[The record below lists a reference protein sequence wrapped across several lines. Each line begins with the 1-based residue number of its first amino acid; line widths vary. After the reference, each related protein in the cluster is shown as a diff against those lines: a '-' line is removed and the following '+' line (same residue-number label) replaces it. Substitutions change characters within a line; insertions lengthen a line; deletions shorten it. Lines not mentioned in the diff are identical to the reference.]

1 MSRSPIQNSSP
12 NPPNQS
18 QIASLRR
25 LRQISH
31 LLDNAIPIPG
41 TRYRIGLDPIL
52 GLIPG
57 GGDLISSIFAG
68 YVVFKAAQL
77 GAPRETLVQMAANI
91 VFDTVAGTVP
101 VAGDLLDVTWK
112 ANVKNIEL
120 LDAHLGSPE
129 AWEKSRLAVCRC
141 FAVGFG
147 VNCRRRDFL
156 ERHAFRVGIPIADR
170 AVIWGFRI
178 KINHSNCVKWLLTA
192 YLLQLPVLYPLP
204 ETC

>member
-12 NPPNQS
+12 NTTNKS
-18 QIASLRR
+18 HVASLRR
-25 LRQISH
+25 LRRISN

-41 TRYRIGLDPIL
+41 TKYRIGLDPIL

-68 YVVFKAAQL
+68 YIVFKSAQM
-77 GAPRETLVQMAANI
+77 GVPQETLVQMAANI

-101 VAGDLLDVTWK
+101 VAGDLLDVAWK

-129 AWEKSRLAVCRC
+129 PAGKKADWLFVAALLLGLALIVAGVI
-141 FAVGFG
+141 FLSVLFFG
-147 VNCRRRDFL
+147 WVFR
-156 ERHAFRVGIPIADR
+156 AFTG
-170 AVIWGFRI
+170 G
-178 KINHSNCVKWLLTA
+178 
-192 YLLQLPVLYPLP
+192 
-204 ETC
+204 

>member
-12 NPPNQS
+12 NTTNKS
-18 QIASLRR
+18 HVASLRR
-25 LRQISH
+25 LRRISN

-41 TRYRIGLDPIL
+41 TKYRIGLDPIL

-68 YVVFKAAQL
+68 YVVFKSAQM
-77 GAPRETLVQMAANI
+77 GVPQETLVQMAANI

-101 VAGDLLDVTWK
+101 VAGDLLDVAWK

-129 AWEKSRLAVCRC
+129 PAGKKADWLFVAALLLGLALIVAGLI
-141 FAVGFG
+141 FLSVLFFG
-147 VNCRRRDFL
+147 WVFR
-156 ERHAFRVGIPIADR
+156 AFTG
-170 AVIWGFRI
+170 G
-178 KINHSNCVKWLLTA
+178 
-192 YLLQLPVLYPLP
+192 
-204 ETC
+204 

>member
-1 MSRSPIQNSSP
+1 MSRPPLQNSAANSP
-12 NPPNQS
+12 NKS
-18 QIASLRR
+18 QTASLRR

-57 GGDLISSIFAG
+57 GGDLVGSIFAG
-68 YVVFKAAQL
+68 YVVFKSAQM
-77 GAPRETLVQMAANI
+77 GVPQETLIKMAANI

-101 VAGDLLDVTWK
+101 VAGDLLDVAWK

-129 AWEKSRLAVCRC
+129 PGKKADWLFVA
-141 FAVGFG
+141 ALLLGLTLIIGG
-147 VNCRRRDFL
+147 VIFL
-156 ERHAFRVGIPIADR
+156 SVMLLG
-170 AVIWGFRI
+170 
-178 KINHSNCVKWLLTA
+178 WLFQVFTGR
-192 YLLQLPVLYPLP
+192 
-204 ETC
+204 

>member
-12 NPPNQS
+12 NPPNKS

-68 YVVFKAAQL
+68 YVVFKSGQL
-77 GAPRETLVQMAANI
+77 GAPRETLIQMAANI

-101 VAGDLLDVTWK
+101 VAGDLFDVAWK

-120 LDAHLGSPE
+120 LDTHLGSPDAGKKADWLFVAALLLGLMLIVGGVIFLSVMLF
-129 AWEKSRLAVCRC
+129 AWV
-141 FAVGFG
+141 
-147 VNCRRRDFL
+147 
-156 ERHAFRVGIPIADR
+156 FR
-170 AVIWGFRI
+170 
-178 KINHSNCVKWLLTA
+178 SLTG
-192 YLLQLPVLYPLP
+192 Q
-204 ETC
+204 

>member
-12 NPPNQS
+12 NTPSQS
-18 QIASLRR
+18 HVASLRR
-25 LRQISH
+25 LRRISH

-41 TRYRIGLDPIL
+41 TKYRIGLDPIL

-68 YVVFKAAQL
+68 YVVFKSAQM
-77 GAPRETLVQMAANI
+77 GVPQETLVKMATNI

-101 VAGDLLDVTWK
+101 VAGDLLDVAWK

-129 AWEKSRLAVCRC
+129 QGKKADWLFVA
-141 FAVGFG
+141 ALLLGLILIVGGVIFLSVMLFG
-147 VNCRRRDFL
+147 WLFQ
-156 ERHAFRVGIPIADR
+156 
-170 AVIWGFRI
+170 VITGR
-178 KINHSNCVKWLLTA
+178 
-192 YLLQLPVLYPLP
+192 
-204 ETC
+204 